1 MLRSSWIAAALCC
14 LSGCVSTTEPSDYPA
29 TCPRP
34 QAPDDRLMA
43 APPEFQP
50 MTFGVTEAEALVIE
64 TANNKACR
72 LIRERHVGL
81 QHHVREV
88 ILK

>member
-1 MLRSSWIAAALCC
+1 
-14 LSGCVSTTEPSDYPA
+14 
-29 TCPRP
+29 
-34 QAPDDRLMA
+34 MA

-88 ILK
+88 MLK